1 MHIKK
6 IDLTNFRSFEATGP
20 IVLGAIN
27 VLIGEN
33 NSGKSSV
40 IRAIRYLQQ
49 GIQDRAKDVRAEAQN
64 TSITLEIYT
73 DQKHPL
79 FANEDYLRYVYQL
92 KSDDRNSG
100 ALTHQVFNRS
110 GISVFNQLDVHI
122 DTTLHSEFTNRE
134 PSHFLV
140 PFLSKRKGYAYSP
153 SVASGDAT
161 IVQPEFSNLPA
172 KVSRLST
179 PSFPGYDLYS
189 RACKEIL
196 GYEIASTPHPN
207 GQMPGVYLPDA
218 TAITIEQM
226 GDGVPSILFLL
237 SQLSTSKKKVFLIEE
252 LENDLHPNALKA
264 LLDLIEQSATDNEN
278 QFVISTH
285 SNIVVTRLA
294 SIANAKLFRIT
305 SDKTARIP
313 TSTIEEL
320 EATTD
325 ERVQVLQDLGYAL
338 SDFHLHEGWLIFE
351 EASAESI
358 CRNYLI
364 PWFAPELKRIKTI
377 SARGV
382 NSVPAYFSDVSRLVL
397 FTHITPIY
405 KSRTWVLVDGD
416 TAGNKVVTQLKSNFK
431 NTPADRFNLLDKDAF
446 ERYYPTQFQ
455 ADVDRVLAIQDKT
468 QRQHEKNALRV
479 QVIDWISSHPED
491 AKSAFLISA
500 ANVIEKLHEIE
511 QAFLAQT
518 SAKN

>member
-1 MHIKK
+1 MRVNQMK
-6 IDLTNFRSFEATGP
+6 LTNFRSFAETGP
-20 IVLGAIN
+20 IILGSIN

-33 NSGKSSV
+33 NSGKSSI

-49 GIQDRAKDVRAEAQN
+49 GIQDRAKDVRAG
-64 TSITLEIYT
+64 TLGAAISLDICT
-73 DQKHPL
+73 DQKHPK
-79 FANEDYLRYVYQL
+79 FADEDTLNFVYEL
-92 KSDDRNSG
+92 KSNDRASG
-100 ALTHQVFNRS
+100 QVKVQVFNPV
-110 GISVFNQLDVHI
+110 GLQIFNQLDGNI
-122 DTTLHSEFTNRE
+122 DAVLPSEFINRE

-140 PFLSKRKGYAYSP
+140 PFLSKRKGLGYNP
-153 SVASGDAT
+153 SVASGEAAS
-161 IVQPEFSNLPA
+161 VQPEFSNLPS
-172 KVSRLST
+172 KVSRLSA
-179 PSFPGYDLYS
+179 PSFPGYELYS

-196 GYEIASTPHPN
+196 GYEIASTPHQN
-207 GQMPGVYLPDA
+207 GQMPGLYLEDT

-237 SQLSTSKKKVFLIEE
+237 SQLATSKKKVFLIEE

-264 LLDLIEQSATDNEN
+264 LLDLIEQSATENEN

-351 EASAESI
+351 ETSAESI
-358 CRNYLI
+358 CRDYLI
-364 PWFAPELKRIKTI
+364 PWFTPELKRIKTI

-397 FTHITPIY
+397 FTHIMPIY

-416 TAGNKVVTQLKSNFK
+416 TAGNKVVTQLRSSFK
-431 NTPADRFNLLDKDAF
+431 HTPSDRFNLLDKDAF

-468 QRQHEKNALRV
+468 QRQHEKNELRV
-479 QVIDWISSHPED
+479 HVVDWISSHPED

-500 ANVIEKLHEIE
+500 ANVIEKLQEIE